1 MNPIA
6 RMMKSYIN
14 MPLKKALPLLFIC
27 AILLVSITGCTS
39 STNTSS
45 SKTAT
50 ATVAKATPIAMST
63 PTATASF
70 DPLLT
75 KLIPTLKAEYGND
88 AVTQRAKG
96 SNINYDAVYV
106 NFESNGHMTTAEI
119 RNEGSTDAASSS
131 FETFSTCISGDVKDP
146 GSVTHFGQQAATI
159 ALGHTPTTVND
170 VYCKGT
176 GKLAGVDNEYIQYD
190 QLLISTTFYV

>member
-6 RMMKSYIN
+6 RMMKRYIN

-50 ATVAKATPIAMST
+50 ATVAKATPIATST

-96 SNINYDAVYV
+96 SNSNFDAVYV
-106 NFESNGHMTTAEI
+106 NFESNGHGTTAEI

-131 FETFSTCISGDVKDP
+131 FKTFSTCIPGFVLDL
-146 GSVTHFGQQAATI
+146 GSVTHFGQQAATV
-159 ALGHTPTTVND
+159 ALGYTPTTVND

-176 GKLAGVDNEYIQYD
+176 GKWAGVDNEYIQYD
-190 QLLISTTFYV
+190 QLLISTTFYA